1 MIKYQKEELDKIVN
15 CLNNNELIILKTDTV
30 YGIMAKTSKNNEI
43 SINKFKNS
51 DINKKVSIIFPN
63 IDALLDNI
71 DTLSNDKITLIK
83 EKLPGKYTFIV
94 NLKDE
99 FIKPLG
105 FNRKDFGVRVT
116 SNDYLQN
123 IISITGPLLASSCNI
138 TGYKPCRNMK
148 EIEDQFKNTNIN
160 VVVDSEAIDIPST
173 IIDLTSD
180 EIKIIR

>member
-1 MIKYQKEELDKIVN
+1 MELWDDGK
-15 CLNNNELIILKTDTV
+15 CGNEKTKQD
-30 YGIMAKTSKNNEI
+30 A
-43 SINKFKNS
+43 
-51 DINKKVSIIFPN
+51 KKVCKVLQIPH
-63 IDALLDNI
+63 
-71 DTLSNDKITLIK
+71 
-83 EKLPGKYTFIV
+83 YIV